1 MTGFGVFLCVCCS
14 VTQLCPTL
22 CNPIDYS
29 PPGSTVRGISQA
41 RILVLFPSP
50 GDLPDP
56 GIEPTSLVSPA
67 LAGGFFATVASKTV
81 LKIMNFL
88 FRKNSMKKNN
98 KSQLQSRDNSVYI
111 LSHLF
116 SILKICTCVYRIML
130 CIVYVHVYVYVL
142 HLNGKRWVDFSIK
155 YT

>member
-1 MTGFGVFLCVCCS
+1 MWQVLGFFCACAAQPLSCVR
-14 VTQLCPTL
+14 LFATL
-22 CNPIDYS
+22 
-29 PPGSTVRGISQA
+29 STTAHQA
-41 RILVLFPSP
+41 PLSMGFPRQEYWSGLLFPFP
-50 GDLPDP
+50 GDLPYP
-56 GIEPTSLVSPA
+56 GIKPTSLVSPA
-67 LAGGFFATVASKTV
+67 LTGGFFATVASKTV

-88 FRKNSMKKNN
+88 FKKNSMKKNN

-130 CIVYVHVYVYVL
+130 CIVYVHVYVYV
-142 HLNGKRWVDFSIK
+142 SMY